1 MRVTI
6 DGFGDECK
14 CAWGNGGNVRECPEE
29 GSSVGP
35 RSLTDGGLALAGKGV
50 PFADLG
56 VRRSSE

>member
-1 MRVTI
+1 MQV
-6 DGFGDECK
+6 CV
-14 CAWGNGGNVRECPEE
+14 GNGGNVRECPEE